1 MSVYFGQ
8 SGQIALK
15 RDALNSAIRTK
26 LDPYDVN
33 TSSKRFSI
41 DHSTGSLITGDE
53 VVIETADGST
63 LELVDGHSYPDGKW
77 FINIDPVGGIRLF
90 DTFAKAIEG
99 LQANALTLVAP
110 SSAKDVLVTTKND
123 NFRHLAKVRDFEMTT
138 SREQVDLTNLGD
150 EFRNQYEAGLISG
163 QGSMN
168 CIWEHSYE
176 SEDRANNYG
185 TDPEFPFYLAQ
196 LVVRTQQGS
205 DFDGVFYL
213 YRDNNNALNN
223 VYYEANCII
232 TNVAVTVSASEI
244 IETRIEFIT
253 NGAIALKIGDAP
265 GVLLQEDT
273 DRILQENDSR
283 IMLEQV

>member
-15 RDALNSAIRTK
+15 RDTLSSGIQTT
-26 LDPYDVN
+26 LDLYDVN
-33 TSSKRFSI
+33 TSSKRFSL

-53 VVIETADGST
+53 VEIKTADGST

-90 DTFAKAIEG
+90 STFAAAIEG

-110 SSAKDVLVTTKND
+110 SASKDVVLTTKND

-138 SREQVDLTNLGD
+138 SREQIDLTNLGD

-176 SEDRANNYG
+176 SKDRANNYG

-205 DFDGVFYL
+205 DFDGVFYI
-213 YRDNNNALNN
+213 YKDNNNAKNN

-253 NGAIALKIGDAP
+253 NGAIALKIGDTP

>member
-15 RDALNSAIRTK
+15 RDALNSGIQTK

-33 TSSKRFSI
+33 VDSKRFSL
-41 DHSTGSLITGDE
+41 DHSTGSLITGDQ
-53 VVIETADGST
+53 VVIETADGSN
-63 LELVDGHSYPDGKW
+63 LELVNGHSYPDGKW

-90 DTFAKAIEG
+90 STFAAAIEG

-110 SSAKDVLVTTKND
+110 SASKDVVLTTKND
-123 NFRHLAKVRDFEMTT
+123 NFRHVAKVRDFEMTT
-138 SREQVDLTNLGD
+138 SREQIDLTNLGD

-168 CIWEHSYE
+168 CIWEHTYDSK
-176 SEDRANNYG
+176 DRANNYG

-205 DFDGVFYL
+205 DFDGVFYI
-213 YRDNNNALNN
+213 YRDNNNAKNN

-253 NGAIALKIGDAP
+253 NGSIALKIGDTP

>member
-15 RDALNSAIRTK
+15 RDTLSSGIQTT

-33 TSSKRFSI
+33 TGSKRFSL

-53 VVIETADGST
+53 VEIKTADGST

-90 DTFAKAIEG
+90 STFAAAIEG
-99 LQANALTLVAP
+99 LQANAITLVAP
-110 SSAKDVLVTTKND
+110 SASKDVVLTTKND

-138 SREQVDLTNLGD
+138 SREQIDLTNLGD

-205 DFDGVFYL
+205 DFDGVFYI
-213 YRDNNNALNN
+213 YRDNNNAKNN

-253 NGAIALKIGDAP
+253 NGAIALKIGDTP

>member
-53 VVIETADGST
+53 VEIKTADGST

-77 FINIDPVGGIRLF
+77 FINIDPVGGIHLF

-110 SSAKDVLVTTKND
+110 SSAKDVLITTKND

-185 TDPEFPFYLAQ
+185 ADPEFPFYLAQ

-253 NGAIALKIGDAP
+253 NGAIALKIGDTP

-283 IMLEQV
+283 IML